1 MRWLALC
8 VAASAAVSVLWTTAC
23 TSSTTIKIVCPQ
35 TLSFPAALVYPA
47 ASATNVP
54 LNAGTIIVQGGFT
67 GHNVSIVVMSLSP
80 PSSLVVQAPLGPPP
94 TPLPT
99 PISTPAIL
107 ARYPL
112 ASIALPQLTANTN
125 YSVVM
130 VENYAASP
138 VCPAIS
144 QPLGGFVTQ
153 P

>member
-47 ASATNVP
+47 ASAT
-54 LNAGTIIVQGGFT
+54 IIVQGGFT
-67 GHNVSIVVMSLSP
+67 GRNVSIVVMSLSP

>member
-1 MRWLALC
+1 MRWLSLC
-8 VAASAAVSVLWTTAC
+8 VAAIATASMLWTTAC
-23 TSSTTIKIVCPQ
+23 TSSTTIKTVCPQ
-35 TLSFPAALVYPA
+35 TLSFPVALIYPA

-54 LNAGTIIVQGGFT
+54 VNAGTILVQGGFT
-67 GHNVSIVVMSLSP
+67 GRDVSVVVMSLSP

-99 PISTPAIL
+99 PLSTPAIL

-112 ASIALPQLTANTN
+112 ASIAMPQLVVNTE

-130 VENYAASP
+130 VENFAASP

-144 QPLGGFVTQ
+144 QPLGGFITQ